1 MGVGTDSP
9 LVVDPDSAM
18 LFELPVS
25 GPTRRVLVVDD
36 DRDIREL
43 LAHKLS
49 LAGFEVVTVDEGAA
63 ALDAVEAEPFDLIL
77 LDVAMPGISGI
88 DVCRQLREDPRTADV
103 PIIMLTARTHATF
116 ATLGYMAGADMYLS
130 KPFSPRELVDQ
141 VRALLDGRV
150 EPPPVVP
157 DLSETEPAAD
167 PAAQA
172 DVYGRRPARWL
183 RRD

>member
-1 MGVGTDSP
+1 
-9 LVVDPDSAM
+9 
-18 LFELPVS
+18 
-25 GPTRRVLVVDD
+25 
-36 DRDIREL
+36 
-43 LAHKLS
+43 
-49 LAGFEVVTVDEGAA
+49 
-63 ALDAVEAEPFDLIL
+63 
-77 LDVAMPGISGI
+77 
-88 DVCRQLREDPRTADV
+88 
-103 PIIMLTARTHATF
+103 
-116 ATLGYMAGADMYLS
+116 MYLS

-157 DLSETEPAAD
+157 DLSETEPVAD